1 MDIDRKTAFAVL
13 LDVEKNEAFSNL
25 ALNRRIEE
33 NQPRNPAFVREM
45 VYGVLKYQL
54 LLDYQLDK
62 LVKSGSKK
70 QQLYQSARTAR
81 RKSLQHCLRYGSYF
95 RLRFEE

>member
-25 ALNRRIEE
+25 ALNRRIKE
-33 NQPRNPAFVREM
+33 NQPQNPAFVREL

-62 LVKSGSKK
+62 LVKSGSKN
-70 QQLYQSARTAR
+70 
-81 RKSLQHCLRYGSYF
+81 
-95 RLRFEE
+95 

>member
-1 MDIDRKTAFAVL
+1 MMDIDRKTAFAVL

-25 ALNRRIEE
+25 ALNRRIGE
-33 NQPRNPAFVREM
+33 NQPRNPAFVREL

-62 LVKSGSKK
+62 LVKSGSKN
-70 QQLYQSARTAR
+70 
-81 RKSLQHCLRYGSYF
+81 
-95 RLRFEE
+95 